1 MEATKEPRR
10 FEKRGCNEMRE
21 CFLQPAC
28 FAATN
33 LRLGEN
39 IMSKRLLVA
48 LLGAGFTCATLSAQE
63 LPLDSST
70 NVNSAR

>member
-10 FEKRGCNEMRE
+10 FEKRGCDEMRE

-33 LRLGEN
+33 LVGEKTSCQN
-39 IMSKRLLVA
+39 DYS
-48 LLGAGFTCATLSAQE
+48 
-63 LPLDSST
+63 
-70 NVNSAR
+70 